1 MICYIIVTVIWKKYL
16 TEFYKYERNKDMY
29 DIIIIGGGAAGMSAA
44 IYAMRGGMK
53 TLVLE
58 KLSCGGQASRTHE
71 VDNYPGFYE
80 NPTGPELMDA
90 FLAHAKK
97 FGAEIKPE
105 AVREIIDPDGDI
117 KTVKTRKGEY
127 KTRAIILATGA
138 NPKKLGVPGE
148 AELTGSGVSYCATCD
163 GAFFSGKDV
172 VVIGGGNTAIE
183 DALYRS
189 SLCAHVFVMNRSKRF
204 RASKTLMDKAR
215 AKENIVIYTDMI
227 AESFEGEFKLDRIM
241 AKNVE
246 TGERGFINASGV
258 IVAIGIEPDNK
269 IAKMCGVE
277 LCERGFV
284 KTDMYLASSVKGIYA
299 AGDCRVS
306 PLRQVVTAAADGAIA
321 ATSAINYLM

>member
-1 MICYIIVTVIWKKYL
+1 
-16 TEFYKYERNKDMY
+16 MY

-58 KLSCGGQASRTHE
+58 KLACGGQASKTHE

-97 FGAEIKPE
+97 YGTEIKAE
-105 AVREIIDPDGDI
+105 TVREIINPDGDV
-117 KTVKTRKGEY
+117 KTVKTRRGEY
-127 KTRAIILATGA
+127 ETRAIIIATGA
-138 NPKKLGVPGE
+138 SPKKLGVPGE

-183 DALYRS
+183 DALYLS
-189 SLCAHVFVMNRSKRF
+189 AFCAHVFIMNRSKRF
-204 RASKTLMDKAR
+204 RASKLLVDKA
-215 AKENIVIYTDMI
+215 KEKDNITFYTDMVS
-227 AESFEGEFKLDRIM
+227 ESFEGSGKLEKIIAR
-241 AKNVE
+241 NTE
-246 TGERGFINASGV
+246 TGERGFINAAGV

-269 IAKMCGVE
+269 VAKMCGAE

-284 KTDMYLASSVKGIYA
+284 KTDMYLATNVKGIYA

-306 PLRQVVTAAADGAIA
+306 PLRQVVTAAADGAVA

>member
-1 MICYIIVTVIWKKYL
+1 
-16 TEFYKYERNKDMY
+16 MY
-29 DIIIIGGGAAGMSAA
+29 DIVIIGGGAAGMSAA

-58 KLSCGGQASRTHE
+58 KLACGGQAAKTHE

-90 FLAHAKK
+90 FHAHAKK
-97 FGAEIKPE
+97 YGTEIRPE
-105 AVREIIDPDGDI
+105 AVREIINPDGDVKI
-117 KTVKTRKGEY
+117 VKTRKGEY
-127 KTRAIILATGA
+127 ETRAIIIATGA
-138 NPKKLGVPGE
+138 SPKKLDVPGE
-148 AELTGSGVSYCATCD
+148 TELTGSGVSYCATCD

-172 VVIGGGNTAIE
+172 IVIGGGNTAIE
-183 DALYRS
+183 DALYLS
-189 SLCAHVFVMNRSKRF
+189 GFCEHVFIMNRSKKF
-204 RASKTLMDKAR
+204 RASKILVDKA
-215 AKENIVIYTDMI
+215 KEKKNITIYTDMVS
-227 AESFEGEFKLDRIM
+227 ESFEGEGKFERVI

-246 TGERGFINASGV
+246 TGERGFINAAGV
-258 IVAIGIEPDNK
+258 IIAIGIEPDNK

-284 KTDMYLASSVKGIYA
+284 KTDMYLATNVKGIYA